1 MDKKIY
7 NKPEMAII
15 LLKHRASLLAE
26 SDPGAQGE
34 DGGEVGG
41 ARQFVFDGK
50 EEFE

>member
-7 NKPEMAII
+7 HKPEMAII
-15 LLKHRASLLAE
+15 LLKHRASLLNG
-26 SDPGAQGE
+26 SPDPDPQDPDVQE
-34 DGGEVGG
+34 P